1 MSKIKLTKNSLNF
14 NKDFYTPY
22 MKNMRK
28 EVEAA
33 GLEWAKESK
42 KILES
47 VHEEIKAKLP
57 SSFFKKIEIKRAKN
71 NGELVS
77 SGYIKNENFW
87 DWIKYQHSIKKD
99 WTKFR
104 EYYAEMIKKKWAQF
118 NSIEDYTN
126 EFMKENL
133 TDQNTL
139 IITHDTTLIPILY
152 GINKYNKDFLK
163 HYLE

>member
-1 MSKIKLTKNSLNF
+1 MKLG
-14 NKDFYTPY
+14 YAP
-22 MKNMRK
+22 
-28 EVEAA
+28 
-33 GLEWAKESK
+33 
-42 KILES
+42 
-47 VHEEIKAKLP
+47 
-57 SSFFKKIEIKRAKN
+57 FKKIEIKRARN

-152 GINKYNKDFLK
+152 GINKYNKDRFPKTLSGIIIHHENTIIK
-163 HYLE
+163 KVDWIEQNKIENI

>member
-57 SSFFKKIEIKRAKN
+57 SPFFKKIEIKNPEFIGYQTSNGLSFYGSVNLIYGPLSDRA
-71 NGELVS
+71 
-77 SGYIKNENFW
+77 I
-87 DWIKYQHSIKKD
+87 I
-99 WTKFR
+99 
-104 EYYAEMIKKKWAQF
+104 
-118 NSIEDYTN
+118 SIETNGTTSIVFLINNNPAKQVIFRARNSETLKKRILKELRDY
-126 EFMKENL
+126 
-133 TDQNTL
+133 
-139 IITHDTTLIPILY
+139 
-152 GINKYNKDFLK
+152 LK
-163 HYLE
+163 